1 MPTIFA
7 LVQQNP
13 TAFGL
18 AGLVLIAFG
27 LWLSSRGP
35 RNSASGRGVI
45 VGGNNSGTINTGDT
59 HHHAAGG
66 SGAPPPGKPGPDWV
80 AVGGRIVK
88 ALGFIVTALSIV
100 LKALMLLYPHGA

>member
-7 LVQQNP
+7 LVQQNS

-27 LWLSSRGP
+27 LWLSSRRP

-45 VGGNNSGTINTGDT
+45 VGGHSSGSINTGDT
-59 HHHAAGG
+59 HYHAPGG
-66 SGAPPPGKPGPDWV
+66 SGVPPPRKPGPDWV
-80 AVGGRIVK
+80 AVGGLIVS
-88 ALGFIVTALSIV
+88 ALGVLVSALAW
-100 LKALMLLYPHGA
+100 LFPHGA